1 MANIMDIL
9 RERSQNIKN
18 GNGPR
23 VTNPKVPT
31 KVERDT
37 AAFAARQKPMPNFK
51 FGTGSISEQLRERA
65 KNVPSSSMNYVDP
78 NFSNANTSNG
88 QSLSKS
94 EIAAIENEFDAFI
107 NLLETE
113 V

>member
-1 MANIMDIL
+1 MDIL

-23 VTNPKVPT
+23 VTNPKLPT

-78 NFSNANTSNG
+78 SFTPTNSWEALGVDVDT
-88 QSLSKS
+88 
-94 EIAAIENEFDAFI
+94 FDAE
-107 NLLETE
+107 LEKFAAE
-113 V
+113 VKAKKISLGNP